1 MSDFFQHGLISTL
14 HQLNEQPRTLEL
26 SSGRG
31 KLGLILPCHY
41 RDLASAALTSIIEV
55 LNSSGLFDLVIVTM
69 NGMSETD
76 APTVAHFWSQLRAPH
91 LVLWSDHPQVLN
103 WLSRKGLDSTPGK
116 GLNVWMAIGF
126 IGRHSDIGAFV
137 IHDCDIKNYTA
148 RLPLSL
154 ADPVTT
160 LGYKFCKGFYPRVH
174 EQLYGRVTRLFVIP
188 FVRSL
193 IRVIGHFPLLDFVDS
208 FRYPLA
214 GECALTTNL
223 AVQLPIESGWGLE
236 VGLLCEIHRLLE
248 PREVCQ
254 ADLAI
259 RYDHKHQ
266 SLDPQQPREG
276 LLGMVGDI
284 ALSILSHLERE
295 GCPLNADI
303 LGSVCQGYQQAAADF
318 VRRYRDVASFNR
330 IPFAQSH
337 ETGIAK
343 RFHER
348 LEEIIG
354 EFADG
359 ARAVPLPPWNQS
371 AEFVEMPDF
380 PVLAARS

>member
-14 HQLNEQPRTLEL
+14 HQLNDQPRTLER

-69 NGMSETD
+69 NGMGGAE
-76 APTVAHFWSQLRAPH
+76 APTVARFWSQLRAPH
-91 LVLWSDHPQVLN
+91 RVLWSDHPKVLN
-103 WLSRKGLDSTPGK
+103 WLSRKGLGSTPGK
-116 GLNVWMAIGF
+116 GLNLWMAIGF
-126 IGRHSDIGAFV
+126 VGRHTDIGAFV

-148 RLPLSL
+148 QLPLRL

-160 LGYKFCKGFYPRVH
+160 LGYKFCKGFYPRVR

-193 IRVIGHFPLLDFVDS
+193 TRAIGHFPLLDFVDS

-266 SLDPQQPREG
+266 SLDPKQPREG

-284 ALSILSHLERE
+284 ALSILSQLERE
-295 GCPLNADI
+295 GCHLNTDI
-303 LGSVCQGYQQAAADF
+303 LESVCQGYQQTAADF

-343 RFHER
+343 RFHQR
-348 LEEIIG
+348 LEEITG
-354 EFADG
+354 EFAAG
-359 ARAVPLPPWNQS
+359 VRAVPLPPWNQS

-380 PVLAARS
+380 PVL